1 MCQHLTILAKYSEH
15 QWIAQ
20 CEHGTLHLTWQRTI
34 ISLRLSECK
43 RLAVFLDAWA
53 PESRD
58 GMKLMRDDA
67 FRLFQ
72 DPTGRVQFWL
82 YDTGLQL
89 ATHDVP
95 VLRKLVQIAARQA
108 EPQEPRDAAPI
119 TDKLETSCELSQMHE
134 GRFSPN

>member
-1 MCQHLTILAKYSEH
+1 MCQHITILAKYNEH

-20 CEHGTLHLTWQRTI
+20 CEHGTLHLTWQRTV

-53 PESRD
+53 PESHD
-58 GMKLMRDDA
+58 GMQLMSDDA

-89 ATHDVP
+89 AAHDVS
-95 VLRKLVQIAARQA
+95 VLCKLVQIAARQA
-108 EPQEPRDAAPI
+108 EPQERGAAAPI
-119 TDKLETSCELSQMHE
+119 TDKLETYCELSQMHE
-134 GRFSPN
+134 GSFSPN